1 MSEETKEKVEDE
13 KFEIPVP
20 TVSNEDLEFNKKRLE
35 EAEQALTP
43 PEGQKCIG
51 TRAFCSIHGDITQ
64 AAQLHKYIRYFK
76 TEDGKMVA
84 IPFSDIICKACISE
98 WYRKKVDSGEFGKTV
113 AAPIFVELTEEDK
126 AKIAEA
132 EAAKAKEKAPAETT
146 EAESKA

>member
-1 MSEETKEKVEDE
+1 MT
-13 KFEIPVP
+13 
-20 TVSNEDLEFNKKRLE
+20 
-35 EAEQALTP
+35 TP
-43 PEGQKCIG
+43 RNAP
-51 TRAFCSIHGDITQ
+51 
-64 AAQLHKYIRYFK
+64 AAVLHKYIRYFK

-132 EAAKAKEKAPAETT
+132 EAAKAKEEAPAETT

>member
-1 MSEETKEKVEDE
+1 MSKETKEKVEDE

-35 EAEQALTP
+35 EAEQALTA

-126 AKIAEA
+126 AKIAE
-132 EAAKAKEKAPAETT
+132 EAAKAEEKAPVETT
-146 EAESKA
+146 EAEPKA